1 MNDKDNYKK
10 FDSIE
15 LMLAVRNKEH
25 DQVVNYLDRGL
36 DVNTQSYFDTITPIC
51 LLATSIKNRDA
62 EMAGILITR
71 KADVNIALAQVES
84 ADHKYLLNA
93 VKEVESI
100 VRNTMRLET
109 KKISAIIHNQNLNLQ
124 SKELH
129 PL

>member
-51 LLATSIKNRDA
+51 LLTASIK
-62 EMAGILITR
+62 
-71 KADVNIALAQVES
+71 
-84 ADHKYLLNA
+84 
-93 VKEVESI
+93 KEIQKWPEF
-100 VRNTMRLET
+100 
-109 KKISAIIHNQNLNLQ
+109 
-124 SKELH
+124 
-129 PL
+129 